1 MTVSDKPFVYD
12 HDNVGVA
19 DAVLEAQRIA
29 FGPIIFQ
36 AAVCLRDFGILACL
50 KRRGA
55 EGATLDE
62 IVADSALSGYAAG
75 VLLDAGLSA
84 RMIYEKEERFYLG
97 RVGLCLLKNKM
108 TRINMDFI
116 RDICYAGMANLGQA
130 IREGAPGGLSVFGN
144 WPTIY
149 PALSSLP
156 EPAKKSWF
164 AFDHFYSDNAFSP
177 VLPHVF
183 RDHPRHIYDVGGNTG
198 RWALRCVEYDADVHV
213 TVLDLPEQVALLEG
227 ELAAQQPDFSTR
239 IHARPINILED
250 GALPG
255 EADVWWMSQ
264 FLDCFPENQII
275 GILTRIRRAMKP
287 DARIFILEP
296 LCDRQRFEE
305 SALTLNVTSLYFT
318 CMANGNSR
326 FFRAKMLEEYLGRAG
341 FMIEETIDG
350 LGIGGHTLTIAVMR
364 RG

>member
-1 MTVSDKPFVYD
+1 MTASDESFVYD
-12 HDNVGVA
+12 NDNTGSA
-19 DAVLEAQRIA
+19 DTVLEAQRIA

-50 KRRGA
+50 KRRGP
-55 EGATLDE
+55 EGATVDE
-62 IVADSALSGYAAG
+62 IAEDSGLSGYAVG

-97 RVGLCLLKNKM
+97 RVGLCLLRNKM

-116 RDICYAGMANLGQA
+116 RDICYAGMANLGRT
-130 IREGAPGGLSVFGN
+130 IREGSPAGLSVFGN

-149 PALSSLP
+149 SALSSLP
-156 EPAKKSWF
+156 EPAKTSWF

-177 VLPHVF
+177 ALPHVF
-183 RDHPRHIYDVGGNTG
+183 RYRPRHIYDVGGNTG
-198 RWALRCVEYDADVHV
+198 RWALRCVEYDSDVQV
-213 TVLDLPEQVALLEG
+213 TVLDLPEQITLLEC
-227 ELAAQQPDFSTR
+227 ELAAQKPDLSSR
-239 IHARPINILED
+239 IHVRPVNILED
-250 GALPG
+250 GPLPG

-264 FLDCFPENQII
+264 FLDCFSEDQIV
-275 GILTRIRRAMKP
+275 GILARIRHAMKP

-305 SALTLNVTSLYFT
+305 SALVLNATSLYFT

-326 FFRAKMLEEYLGRAG
+326 FFRSEMLQKCLARAG
-341 FMIEETIDG
+341 FMMEEVVDG
-350 LGIGGHTLTIAVMR
+350 LGIGGHTLTVAVMR